1 MIREVKTI
9 TKSKTTNKKYNE
21 VAKRIEKL
29 TGLDVFQNVRN
40 QEIVDARAMMCYIL
54 NKYYSETLHGIAR
67 YFKEN
72 GKRFDHSTV
81 YYNIQ
86 LYANDV
92 SKRRRDLSDNLMY
105 FVGTVD
111 STTHLNIILDTVLS
125 PDDQQ
130 RVIDVVNRLV
140 NKYSNRSVI

>member
-9 TKSKTTNKKYNE
+9 TKSKPTNKKYNE

-67 YFKEN
+67 YFREN

-125 PDDQQ
+125 ADDQQ

-140 NKYSNRSVI
+140 NKYSNKSVI

>member
-9 TKSKTTNKKYNE
+9 TKSKPTNKKYNE

-67 YFKEN
+67 YFREN

-125 PDDQQ
+125 AEDQQ

-140 NKYSNRSVI
+140 NKYSNKSVI

>member
-9 TKSKTTNKKYNE
+9 TKSKPTNKKYNE

-86 LYANDV
+86 LYSNDV

-125 PDDQQ
+125 AEDQQ

>member
-1 MIREVKTI
+1 
-9 TKSKTTNKKYNE
+9 
-21 VAKRIEKL
+21 
-29 TGLDVFQNVRN
+29 
-40 QEIVDARAMMCYIL
+40 
-54 NKYYSETLHGIAR
+54 
-67 YFKEN
+67 
-72 GKRFDHSTV
+72 V

>member
-9 TKSKTTNKKYNE
+9 TKSKPTNKKYNE

-67 YFKEN
+67 YFREN

>member
-1 MIREVKTI
+1 MIREIRTI
-9 TKSKTTNKKYNE
+9 TKSKPTNKKYTE
-21 VAKRIEKL
+21 VAKRIEKA
-29 TGLDVFQNVRN
+29 TGLNVFENVRS
-40 QEIVDARAMMCYIL
+40 QDYVDARAMMCYIL

-67 YFKEN
+67 YFREN

-92 SKRRRDLSDNLMY
+92 NKRRRDLSDNLMY

-111 STTHLNIILDTVLS
+111 SSTHLNIVLDTVLS
-125 PDDQQ
+125 PEDQQ

-140 NKYSNRSVI
+140 NKYTNKSVI

>member
-1 MIREVKTI
+1 MIQKVKTI
-9 TKSKTTNKKYNE
+9 TKSKPTNKKYNE

-67 YFKEN
+67 YFREN

-125 PDDQQ
+125 ADDQQ

>member
-9 TKSKTTNKKYNE
+9 TKSKPTNKKYNE

-29 TGLDVFQNVRN
+29 TGLDVFKNIRN
-40 QEIVDARAMMCYIL
+40 QDTVDARAMMCYIL

-111 STTHLNIILDTVLS
+111 STTHLNIVLDTVLS
-125 PDDQQ
+125 LEDQQ

>member
-9 TKSKTTNKKYNE
+9 TKSKPTIKKYNE

-67 YFKEN
+67 YFREN

-125 PDDQQ
+125 ADDQQ

>member
-9 TKSKTTNKKYNE
+9 TKSKPTNKKYNE

-67 YFKEN
+67 YFREN

-140 NKYSNRSVI
+140 NKYLNRSVI

>member
-9 TKSKTTNKKYNE
+9 TKSKPTNKKYNE

>member
-9 TKSKTTNKKYNE
+9 TKSKPTNKKYNE
-21 VAKRIEKL
+21 VAKRIERL
-29 TGLDVFQNVRN
+29 TGLDVFKNIRN
-40 QEIVDARAMMCYIL
+40 QDTVDARAMMCYIL

-67 YFKEN
+67 YFREN

-92 SKRRRDLSDNLMY
+92 CKRRRDLSDNLMY

-111 STTHLNIILDTVLS
+111 STTHLNIVLDTVLS
-125 PDDQQ
+125 PEDQQ

>member
-9 TKSKTTNKKYNE
+9 TKSKPTNKKYNE

-29 TGLDVFQNVRN
+29 TGLDVFKNVRN

>member
-9 TKSKTTNKKYNE
+9 TKSKPTNKKYNE

-67 YFKEN
+67 YFREN

-125 PDDQQ
+125 ADDQQ

>member
-9 TKSKTTNKKYNE
+9 TKSKPTNKKYNE

-67 YFKEN
+67 YFREN

-125 PDDQQ
+125 SEDQQ

>member
-9 TKSKTTNKKYNE
+9 TKSKPTNKKYNE

-67 YFKEN
+67 YFREN

-125 PDDQQ
+125 AEDQQ

>member
-1 MIREVKTI
+1 MIQKVKTI
-9 TKSKTTNKKYNE
+9 TKSKPTNKKYNE

-67 YFKEN
+67 YFREN

>member
-9 TKSKTTNKKYNE
+9 TKSKPTNKKYNE

-54 NKYYSETLHGIAR
+54 NKYYCETLHGIAR
-67 YFKEN
+67 YFREN

-92 SKRRRDLSDNLMY
+92 SKRRRDLYDNLMY